1 MICFKDVI
9 KLATTEVNGYG
20 DQSVDYLTDL
30 DCLFLQSTGDTFG
43 DHQEQIT
50 SDAHAY
56 IDFNNP
62 VVSSLGYRLEG
73 MFVIAQPFGTSE
85 QESWYKIIRVV
96 VGQRKL
102 LCNDVDNVHIFL
114 KKTEALS

>member
-1 MICFKDVI
+1 MICFKDIV
-9 KLATTEVNGYG
+9 KLATTDVDGYG

-30 DCLFLQSTGDTFG
+30 ECLFLQSTGDSFA
-43 DHQEQIT
+43 DHREEIT

-62 VVSSLGYRLEG
+62 AVSALGYRLEG
-73 MFVIAQPFGTSE
+73 MFIIAQPFGTSE
-85 QESWYKIIRVV
+85 SESWYKIIRVV

-102 LCNDVDNVHIFL
+102 LNNQVDNVHIFL